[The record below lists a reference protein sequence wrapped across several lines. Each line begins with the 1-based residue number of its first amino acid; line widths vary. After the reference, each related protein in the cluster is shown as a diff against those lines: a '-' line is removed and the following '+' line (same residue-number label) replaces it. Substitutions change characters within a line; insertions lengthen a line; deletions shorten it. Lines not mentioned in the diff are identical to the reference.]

1 MEARGLFKV
10 RAPAQAHLRDPYGN
24 AWSSHPALIGILSGL
39 IGILSGLIPILSG
52 LISQSGHQL
61 TAIYREHASRFSLF
75 YALGSHFG
83 S

>member
-1 MEARGLFKV
+1 
-10 RAPAQAHLRDPYGN
+10 LRDPYGN

-39 IGILSGLIPILSG
+39 IGVLSGLIPILSG